1 MEKKEQEEKKA
12 QDAPNAP
19 DDQKPL
25 PNSEVKEKF
34 DHLDLT
40 DIGKDELA
48 LYGNCKWT
56 IWENVEMVNEKTE
69 KRGGKD
75 ENWADKN
82 RKVAW
87 FDNLI

>member
-1 MEKKEQEEKKA
+1 
-12 QDAPNAP
+12 
-19 DDQKPL
+19 
-25 PNSEVKEKF
+25 
-34 DHLDLT
+34 
-40 DIGKDELA
+40 
-48 LYGNCKWT
+48 
-56 IWENVEMVNEKTE
+56 MVNEKTE